1 MMNIPKHILTAASS
15 WLSRLISAA
24 VQIVCIRFIISSLGE
39 SGYATYALL
48 SALVTWTALFDFGV
62 GNAVQNAI
70 SEQRAAGKSY
80 KNEIVSAGAFYI
92 LSLVLFSILFIPL
105 SSFVAPIYLKAGIDQ
120 AHKIYIFYIAV
131 LVFLMSSFGSLIFK
145 IWFAEQKGWCANL
158 VISASSIIG
167 LLCVFVI
174 DVMGVRNKIDL
185 VIIVFFGPLAVL
197 SSFFLLTRI
206 IKEYFIVRLSAKN
219 IINNLHFIFKR
230 SLKFWGFAII
240 GTLVLQSD
248 YLIISQKLSDKD
260 IVVYVIMMKIFGF
273 ILFLYTAILQALWP
287 VCVEFRVKK
296 SWVELQS
303 VVKKY
308 LFFGFILTLTASLSF
323 YLLRYQ
329 TLKIVSKSISPD
341 ISWIVFLLFAV
352 YIMIRIWCDTFAMLL
367 QSMNVL
373 LPLWVL
379 VPIQCVV
386 SLSLQ
391 WYLSGIYGI
400 EGVLS
405 GLILSFVF
413 TVFMFLPIIYNIKI
427 RNLRNEC

>member
-1 MMNIPKHILTAASS
+1 MNIPKHILTAASS

-48 SALVTWTALFDFGV
+48 SALITWTALFDFGI

-70 SEQRAAGKSY
+70 SEQRAIGKSY
-80 KNEIVSAGAFYI
+80 KNEIVSSGAFYLLSFI
-92 LSLVLFSILFIPL
+92 LCSMFFIPL
-105 SSFVAPIYLKAGIDQ
+105 SVHIAPIYLKSGLEQ
-120 AHKIYIFYIAV
+120 TYKIYIFYISV

-158 VISASSIIG
+158 VISISSIVG
-167 LLCVFVI
+167 LLSVFII
-174 DVMGVRNKIDL
+174 DAMGVKNKIDL
-185 VIIVFFGPLAVL
+185 IIILFFGPLALL
-197 SSFFLLTRI
+197 SSFFLLVRI
-206 IKEYFIVRLSAKN
+206 IKEYLVVRLSTQD
-219 IINNLHFIFKR
+219 IINNLRLIFRR

-240 GTLVLQSD
+240 ATLVLQSD
-248 YLIISQKLSDKD
+248 YLVISQKLSDKD

-287 VCVEFRVKK
+287 VCVELRVRRN
-296 SWVELQS
+296 WTELQS
-303 VVKKY
+303 LVIKY
-308 LFFGFILTLTASLSF
+308 LLFGFILTSSASLSF
-323 YLLRYQ
+323 YALRYE
-329 TLKIVSKSISPD
+329 TLSIVSKSISPD
-341 ISWIVFLLFAV
+341 ISWTIFLLFAV

-373 LPLWVL
+373 FPLWVL
-379 VPIQCVV
+379 VPIQCVI

-413 TVFMFLPIIYNIKI
+413 TVFIFLPIIYSIKI
-427 RNLRNEC
+427 RSMKNEC